1 LRICGQ
7 GKYRPPLQEA
17 CRDSWTNDF
26 ERQTSQQLSKAAEQL
41 FCPLAYA
48 VAYTGVFFDFQEDD
62 R

>member
-7 GKYRPPLQEA
+7 GKYQPPLQEA
-17 CRDSWTNDF
+17 CRGSWTNDF

-41 FCPLAYA
+41 FCRL
-48 VAYTGVFFDFQEDD
+48 AYTGVFFDFQEDD